1 MYLELNTSY
10 KDSMSNKT
18 STILCIIATTLMLL
32 GALVPAKILPE
43 TVLYFTVIPGVIIFA
58 LRALIPIK
66 YK

>member
-1 MYLELNTSY
+1 
-10 KDSMSNKT
+10 MSNKT